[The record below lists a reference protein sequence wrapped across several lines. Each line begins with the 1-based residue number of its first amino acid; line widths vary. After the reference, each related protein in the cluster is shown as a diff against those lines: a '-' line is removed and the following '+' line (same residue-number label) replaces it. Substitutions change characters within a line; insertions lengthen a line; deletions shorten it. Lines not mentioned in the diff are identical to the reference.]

1 MGIARRASNQIL
13 SEKTHAGKRCETTL
27 SCLAYFDAQHEA
39 THTPSRLLDKY
50 TGQIDNRNV
59 SSSQNRRIPHQKPVQ
74 VSIHA
79 DMIKIRIPKIAR
91 GAMDR
96 KMSGS
101 TGGIRGNIT
110 GFSRASR
117 KRMIE
122 TMASIR
128 NPGGMLF
135 LTMTFDDSVLLDL
148 NDNLEAMFEAF
159 RRRFERQ
166 FPKWS
171 ALWRKEWQDR
181 KSGDFIGTFVP
192 HYHFIIMTG
201 VHYEKAE
208 LQTIADTFAAWGKSA
223 WHEITSSSDENHL
236 IYGFDV
242 SAIKS
247 RKHAYY
253 YVSKYV
259 AKQDSNGEFSGRHWG
274 RIGKFN
280 CSVSET
286 FTLEIEEYIVFRRLV
301 KKWLKTRVSPL
312 PETATDK
319 QIKSH
324 AQKLKKCRKYSNI
337 FAKGTPCS
345 GCTVFGLG
353 DTNPDGSAKDIFAG
367 YWQFIAESRR
377 QVMERKALNRGYGD

>member
-1 MGIARRASNQIL
+1 MIEQRVSNQIL
-13 SEKTHAGKRCETTL
+13 AQNNPPVQSDARPL
-27 SCLAYFDAQHEA
+27 SSLAYFDAKHET
-39 THTPSRLLDKY
+39 THTPSRLRDPY
-50 TGQIDNRNV
+50 THQIDNRNV
-59 SSSQNRRIPHQKPVQ
+59 SASQNRRLPHEKPVQ
-74 VSIHA
+74 VSVHA
-79 DMIKIRIPKIAR
+79 DMLKIRIPKIAR
-91 GAMDR
+91 AAMDR
-96 KMSGS
+96 QIKGA
-101 TGGIRGNIT
+101 TGGIRGNVT

-159 RRRFERQ
+159 RRRFERAY
-166 FPKWS
+166 PSWS
-171 ALWRKEWQDR
+171 AMWRKEWQDR

-201 VHYEKAE
+201 VHYEKSE
-208 LQTIADTFAAWGKSA
+208 LEAVSESFSAWGKQI

-242 SAIKS
+242 SPIKS

-259 AKQDSNGEFSGRHWG
+259 AKSENVGQFSGRAWG
-274 RIGKFN
+274 RIGKFD
-280 CSVSET
+280 CSVSEK
-286 FTLEIEEYIVFRRLV
+286 FFMEQDEYIVFRRLV

-312 PETATDK
+312 PENATDK
-319 QIKSH
+319 QKKAHSDRVKNTKKWSKS
-324 AQKLKKCRKYSNI
+324 Y
-337 FAKGTPCS
+337 AKSSPTN

-353 DTNPDGSAKDIFAG
+353 DTALDGTPVNIFGG
-367 YWQFIAESRR
+367 YWQFIAESKR
-377 QVMERKALNRGYGD
+377 QVNERKALDRSYGD